1 LGRLIVKDFITID
14 GIMEAPG
21 LEEHQ
26 AGRNA
31 WALKAMGDD
40 AEDYNLE
47 EAFRTSAYLFGRKT
61 YQIWAAFW
69 PTATGDDDF
78 TRWMNE
84 VPKYVLSRTLERAEW
99 NNTTVLRGDLETEIS
114 KLKREID
121 GEIALHGSADVLAE
135 LLRLDLVDEMRL
147 MLFPVI
153 LGSGKRLFRDTL
165 EVRNMRLVESRT
177 FSTGVV
183 LLTYQPTAEE
193 PTSQYV
199 DAFSWT
205 QEQIRSLQAAQDTT
219 RVLATVMFTD
229 IVDSTARAAAIGD
242 RSWRQLLDRH
252 DQLARNEVERWHGQL
267 VKTTGDGILATFD
280 APTRALRCAV
290 GLRDGLDD
298 LGLHIRAA
306 IHTGEIEMRGGDV
319 GGIGVH
325 IAARA
330 LTVAGDRQVVVTRT
344 VRDLATGTDL
354 VFTPLGAVSL
364 RGMPGEWELFEA
376 SAGRAPDA

>member
-1 LGRLIVKDFITID
+1 LGRLIVTDFVTID

-31 WALKAMGDD
+31 WALRAMGDD
-40 AEDYNLE
+40 AEDYNRE
-47 EAFRTSAYLFGRKT
+47 QVMTTSAYVLGRKT

-69 PTATGDDDF
+69 PTATGDDAF
-78 TRWMNE
+78 TRKMNE
-84 VPKYVLSRTLERAEW
+84 VPKYVVSRTLERADW
-99 NNTTVLRGDLETEIS
+99 SNTTVIHGDIRTEIE

-121 GEIALHGSADVLAE
+121 GVIAVHGSADLVAE
-135 LLRLDLVDEMRL
+135 LLRLELVDEMRL
-147 MLFPVI
+147 LIFPVM
-153 LGSGKRLFRDTL
+153 LGSGKRLFRDTA
-165 EVRNMRLVESRT
+165 EVRHMRLVESRT

-183 LLTYQPTAEE
+183 LLTYQPTRQE
-193 PTSQYV
+193 PTSPYV
-199 DAFSWT
+199 EAFSWT

-242 RSWRQLLDRH
+242 RSWRNLLDRH

-267 VKTTGDGILATFD
+267 VKTTGDGVLATFD

-290 GLRDGLDD
+290 GLRDALDD

-330 LTVAGDRQVVVTRT
+330 LTIAGDKEVVVTRT

-354 VFTPLGAVSL
+354 VFTPLGSVSL
-364 RGMPGEWELFEA
+364 RGMPGEWELFQA
-376 SAGRAPDA
+376 STAELSAS